1 MVRVA
6 DGLILLT
13 LSGLFDMERSLKV
26 VEVQPGLLV
35 IVLDQ
40 DLWGYE
46 LVI

>member
-1 MVRVA
+1 MVRVV

-13 LSGLFDMERSLKV
+13 LSGLFDLERPLKV

-40 DLWGYE
+40 DIRGHE